1 MNDKERENQ
10 IILAWAIRWGI
21 ATQYEDLDK
30 PLTKREFLRIIYKLC
45 NKMLGGNKEN
55 ERF

>member
-1 MNDKERENQ
+1 MNDKEIENK
-10 IILAWAIRWGI
+10 IVLAWAIRLGL

-45 NKMLGGNKEN
+45 NKILGGVG
-55 ERF
+55 